1 MALIKAKDIHPTP
14 INDKRALVK
23 FAGAGREA
31 KEVIIGPGS
40 TYGDLLSFL
49 NLYGD
54 DYYIS
59 KDGSPSTA
67 LKKNQVIYPYIE
79 DGETLYVTANVDAGI
94 FL

>member
-1 MALIKAKDIHPTP
+1 MALINTNDIHPTP
-14 INDKRALVK
+14 MNDKRALVK
-23 FAGAGREA
+23 FAGTGREA

-40 TYGDLLSFL
+40 TYGDLLNFL

-59 KDGSPSTA
+59 KDGSPTTA
-67 LKKNQVIYPYIE
+67 LRKNQVIYPHIE

-94 FL
+94 IL